1 MVNNSVKGKACEFSI
16 DIFLGIY
23 YPGLI
28 KQIMMFNFHKPK
40 VYRSPTGC
48 CICKAKSSSSRFTD
62 SKKYESEFA
71 KCFLL
76 KEPRTG
82 EICNACVLLVKR
94 FKKLPPGS
102 LRNWF
107 YTVDSRGGPG
117 VKSSSKYKS
126 KKKKKPKDIPE
137 KIVKKKHVYVKSED
151 RERSPVINDDVNDEF
166 LNGNGSKESS
176 RSGSPEECD
185 DIEMIESTPTE
196 KHPIDSNEELAYS
209 FIDLDYFRRTTICCG
224 VIFRGQYDEII
235 VVPELIKRCSPCI
248 MRQQQRRKIEKN
260 IAANS
265 PFHSSAS
272 TSPAYSASSSSPA
285 HSPDSTTDAA
295 GTKSTGKVFS
305 DNSWDS
311 GYDESSNQGVGENK
325 VVQNNLNNSTSVT
338 DTTNNNSVQGVQLKS
353 TPPTETVR
361 LVQVPIKVIK
371 PAEKFGNKSTLLSS
385 KSLTST
391 NSHSHTIIGNPL
403 DDFATHAVARQS
415 VIN

>member
-1 MVNNSVKGKACEFSI
+1 MVNSVKGKACEFSI
-16 DIFLGIY
+16 DIFLGIH

-62 SKKYESEFA
+62 SKKYESEFT

-94 FKKLPPGS
+94 YKKLPPGS
-102 LRNWF
+102 QKNWV
-107 YTVDSRGGPG
+107 YIVDSRGGPG

-166 LNGNGSKESS
+166 LSGNGSKESS

-185 DIEMIESTPTE
+185 DIEMTESTPTE
-196 KHPIDSNEELAYS
+196 KHRINSNEELAYS

-248 MRQQQRRKIEKN
+248 MRQQQRRQIEKN

-295 GTKSTGKVFS
+295 GTKST
-305 DNSWDS
+305 
-311 GYDESSNQGVGENK
+311 
-325 VVQNNLNNSTSVT
+325 
-338 DTTNNNSVQGVQLKS
+338 VQLKS

-371 PAEKFGNKSTLLSS
+371 PAEKFGNKSILLSS

-391 NSHSHTIIGNPL
+391 NSHPHTIIGNPL